1 MTSHA
6 LSCARLTVCPLVR
19 FVGKCCVGL
28 AGITVYRH
36 TTPSATGK
44 HKIQT
49 MTDPDLLTTAVVP
62 PTATGAA
69 ESTNPASSTTMATT
83 SKKTSARETRYEC
96 LLKLLDKALSQSKV
110 SFDAEKAVQ
119 DCYGEDASIFEDVPS
134 SAEETKDDSGNANG
148 KKKSN
153 LLIDVIENMIDTV
166 NERVKEEI
174 EQFLEDNK
182 VCENLTLVDSIIAQ
196 LDEQDAEQAE
206 AEINDRESAL
216 RALDAVKL
224 PKDVSPDDIV
234 SYHKFEVRRKERD
247 ALAEE
252 LAKVEAEVKQL
263 EEQQAHATSRAKDSV
278 QQLGKVEQELE
289 RSADVCTL
297 GVAATRAD

>member
-1 MTSHA
+1 M
-6 LSCARLTVCPLVR
+6 R
-19 FVGKCCVGL
+19 
-28 AGITVYRH
+28 RH
-36 TTPSATGK
+36 TTTPSATGK

-69 ESTNPASSTTMATT
+69 ESTNPASSTTMATI
-83 SKKTSARETRYEC
+83 SKKATTRETRYEC

-134 SAEETKDDSGNANG
+134 SAEETKDDNGNPNG

-174 EQFLEDNK
+174 EQFLKDNK